1 MKLLAMGD
9 RGQICKK
16 RLPRDIFLYL
26 SSQITLAAWR
36 RSGKRGEQGEMRNS
50 EGGWRGFSPFVR
62 CAGASLFTVFLTSEA
77 GIINSS
83 AAPQLLS
90 IFFSKPDIVEEI

>member
-1 MKLLAMGD
+1 MKLLVMGD

-36 RSGKRGEQGEMRNS
+36 RSGKGGEQSEMRNL
-50 EGGWRGFSPFVR
+50 EGGWRSFSPFVR
-62 CAGASLFTVFLTSEA
+62 CAG
-77 GIINSS
+77 GISFYS
-83 AAPQLLS
+83 FPP
-90 IFFSKPDIVEEI
+90 F